1 MARADAWRDGW
12 EAALRRAPPRAE
24 RRIALALSLPKGAP
38 VSEIYEVAGLVG
50 TDVAANRIAG
60 GIMDLEGHVN
70 IEELYDAVRARDKNI
85 GYATLY
91 RTLKLLREVGIVS
104 STQFG
109 EGPARYESNVARDH
123 HDHLVCQRC
132 GLIIEFENDEIERL
146 QVLIAEQHGMR
157 LVDHTMELYG
167 VCKDREACD
176 ARRLAS

>member
-1 MARADAWRDGW
+1 MSTTH
-12 EAALRRAPPRAE
+12 ALE
-24 RRIALALSLPKGAP
+24 S
-38 VSEIYEVAGLVG
+38 VSEALDALERHVKRSGLRMTRQRRVIAEV
-50 TDVAANRIAG
+50 
-60 GIMDLEGHVN
+60 IMELEGHVN

-109 EGPARYESNVARDH
+109 EGPARYESNVAREH